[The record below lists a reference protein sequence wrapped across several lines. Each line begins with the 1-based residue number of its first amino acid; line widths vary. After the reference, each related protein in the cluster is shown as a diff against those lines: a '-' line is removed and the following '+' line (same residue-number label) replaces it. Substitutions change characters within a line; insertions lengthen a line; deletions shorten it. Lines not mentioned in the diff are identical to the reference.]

1 VKKRIPKAVSEMKA
15 EAGALGGVATSR
27 AKVRAARE
35 NGELGGRPMVK
46 NPNYMTLKKR
56 ESRARM
62 AAEKKTKKK
71 GN

>member
-1 VKKRIPKAVSEMKA
+1 MRKRIPKAVSEMKA
-15 EAGALGGVATSR
+15 EAGAIGGSATTR

-46 NPNYMTLKKR
+46 NPSYMTMKKR

-62 AAEKKTKKK
+62 AAERKQK
-71 GN
+71 